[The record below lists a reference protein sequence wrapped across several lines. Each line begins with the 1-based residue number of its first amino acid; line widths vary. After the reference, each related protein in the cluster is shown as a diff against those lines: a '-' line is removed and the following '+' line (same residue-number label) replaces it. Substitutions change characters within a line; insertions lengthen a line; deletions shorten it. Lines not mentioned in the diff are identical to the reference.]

1 VRAPLVAIPSYHL
14 IPGRVTYWE
23 SGAYAVPDS
32 YVRAVRRAGGRP
44 VLLPVSDD
52 AGYAESLEPFDA
64 LLLVGG
70 GDVDPLRY
78 GAGQRHPDV
87 YGVDAERDEMETA
100 LLRYADSSELPTLA
114 ICRGIQ
120 VLNVAFGG
128 TLHQHLPDVPGLEQ
142 HRFPEGQSFI
152 HEVKVAEGTRLA
164 EASGSVALRCLSAH
178 HQGVAQVGEGLL
190 PVGWSEDGLVE
201 ALEREQGW
209 MVAVQWHPEET
220 AEDDP
225 AQQALFEALVAQ
237 ARRRS

>member
-1 VRAPLVAIPSYHL
+1 VAIPSYHL
-14 IPGRVTYWE
+14 IPGRVTKWDG
-23 SGAYAVPDS
+23 GAYAVPDS

-52 AGYAESLEPFDA
+52 AGYEEALEAFEA

-70 GDVDPLRY
+70 GDVDPSRY

-100 LLRYADSSELPTLA
+100 LIRHADRSELPTLA

-128 TLHQHLPDVPGLEQ
+128 TLHQHLPDIPRLEQ
-142 HRFPEGQSFI
+142 HRFPAGQSFI
-152 HEVKVAEGTRLA
+152 HEVKVAEGSRLA
-164 EASGSVALRCLSAH
+164 EAAGSVALRCLSAH
-178 HQGVAQVGEGLL
+178 HQGVAEVGEGLL